1 MSSTIVGPILS
12 GLYALDALKNINP
25 KFKSFILGASAAG
38 YSTEKILDFLKNEY
52 TNQNES
58 QEGMRPD
65 QKAAINRRRLE
76 EKGGR
81 DLKTAAIAG
90 ASLAGGLGV
99 SALTAGAGALSKAAP
114 KVAAAARAAA
124 APKAPLNALS
134 KGAAAVAGSAPQS
147 AAAVAPQVVPQVAAA
162 APQAANMASK
172 LMQNFPQLSKFLDGE
187 IAKGIAPIQAAAN
200 ARNNKMLNPI
210 VQKIE
215 SGINE
220 KFEDLIG
227 RLYANVSSGG
237 KSSAGGNDA
246 ALLASLQNLLKM

>member
-1 MSSTIVGPILS
+1 MSSTIIGSILS
-12 GLYALDALKNINP
+12 GVGILDALKNINP

-38 YSTEKILDFLKNEY
+38 YSTEKILDFLRSEY

-58 QEGMRPD
+58 KEDIRPD
-65 QKAAINRRRLE
+65 EEAAINRRGLE
-76 EKGGR
+76 ERTGKT
-81 DLKTAAIAG
+81 LKTAAIAG

-114 KVAAAARAAA
+114 KVAGAAA
-124 APKAPLNALS
+124 AAKKAPLNSLS
-134 KGAAAVAGSAPQS
+134 KGAAAVAGSAPQ
-147 AAAVAPQVVPQVAAA
+147 AAAVAPQVAAQA
-162 APQAANMASK
+162 APQMANMASK

-227 RLYANVSSGG
+227 RLYANVKPQSNSGG
-237 KSSAGGNDA
+237 QLYSGGNDA
-246 ALLASLQNLLKM
+246 ALLSSLQNLLKM

>member
-1 MSSTIVGPILS
+1 MSSRIVGPILS
-12 GLYALDALKNINP
+12 GLGVLDALKNINP

-38 YSTEKILDFLKNEY
+38 FSAEKIIDFLKSEY
-52 TNQNES
+52 TNQDEFK
-58 QEGMRPD
+58 EGMRPD
-65 QKAAINRRRLE
+65 EEAAINRRKLN

-81 DLKTAAIAG
+81 DLQTAAIAG

-114 KVAAAARAAA
+114 KVAGAAA
-124 APKAPLNALS
+124 AAKKAPLNSLS
-134 KGAAAVAGSAPQS
+134 KGAAAVAGSAPQ
-147 AAAVAPQVVPQVAAA
+147 AAAVAPQVA
-162 APQAANMASK
+162 APQVANMASK
-172 LMQNFPQLSKFLDGE
+172 LMQNFPQLGKFLDGE

-210 VQKIE
+210 VQKVE

-227 RLYANVSSGG
+227 RLYANVKPQSNSWGQLSS
-237 KSSAGGNDA
+237 GGNDA